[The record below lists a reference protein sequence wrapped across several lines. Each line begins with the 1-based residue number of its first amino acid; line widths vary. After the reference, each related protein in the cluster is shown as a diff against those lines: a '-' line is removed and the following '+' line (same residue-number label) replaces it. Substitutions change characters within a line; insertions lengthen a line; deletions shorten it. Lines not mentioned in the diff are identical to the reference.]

1 MPPRSLTD
9 RSALG
14 VAVLAWR
21 PHLTA
26 AAAIATAALAS
37 RPRRRGA
44 ATALGAVALA
54 ALPALAERVWR
65 RPAAQPSSS
74 DFTVLALNVLHGRA
88 DTGELATLLERERP
102 DLVALSEAGCDFRD
116 KLMPLISGMGYRS
129 WAATAPGVADGE
141 GVVLLAADRMGLLEV
156 RSDPAMPQRSLRAT
170 GGLLGERS
178 FIVAHTISPVG
189 VQRTRWWCA
198 DMATIGRWCREPV
211 APIVAGDLNATLD
224 HALLRDA
231 IGPGHS
237 AAAGTGRGL
246 AGTFPTK
253 LPRALGIQID
263 HVIVPAAT
271 VTSRFEIVDVRS
283 SDHRAVLTQ
292 FRLPAHPG
300 A

>member
-1 MPPRSLTD
+1 MPPRPLID
-9 RSALG
+9 CNALG

-26 AAAIATAALAS
+26 AAAIATAALAA
-37 RPRRRGA
+37 RPRTRPA
-44 ATALGAVALA
+44 ATALGAFAVA
-54 ALPALAERVWR
+54 ALPSIAARVR
-65 RPAAQPSSS
+65 RRAAPPPSSG
-74 DFTVLALNVLHGRA
+74 DLTVLALNVLHGRA

-116 KLMPLISGMGYRS
+116 KLMPLINGMGYRA

-156 RSDPAMPQRSLRAT
+156 RTDPAMRHRSLRAT

-189 VQRTRWWCA
+189 VERTRWWCA
-198 DMATIGRWCREPV
+198 DMATLGRWCREPV
-211 APIVAGDLNATLD
+211 GPIVAGDLNATLD

-231 IGPGHS
+231 IGTAHS
-237 AAAGTGRGL
+237 AAAGTGHGL

-263 HVIVPAAT
+263 HVVVPAGT
-271 VTSRFEIVDVRS
+271 TTSRFEVVDVRS
-283 SDHRAVLTQ
+283 SDHRAVLATI
-292 FRLPAHPG
+292 RLPAHPG